1 MSQLDP
7 NAFADS
13 NIDTRHTQGFTTMT
27 TRQQKPIASFLT
39 DLDLHLFNEGSHER
53 IYEKLGAHPR
63 TVDGVTGINFAVWAP
78 NAKQVSVVGGF
89 NYWNNTEHLMHKRI
103 PSGIWELFV
112 PNLKAGEIYKYCVT
126 DPLGKQIDKA
136 DPYGT
141 ASEPVSYTHLT
152 LPTKA

>member
-1 MSQLDP
+1 
-7 NAFADS
+7 
-13 NIDTRHTQGFTTMT
+13 MT

-89 NYWNNTEHLMHKRI
+89 NYWNNTEHLMHKQI

-112 PNLKAGEIYKYCVT
+112 PNLKAGEICHV
-126 DPLGKQIDKA
+126 LGQLQLVRRRLDEQA
-136 DPYGT
+136 FGQQRVRP
-141 ASEPVSYTHLT
+141 TH
-152 LPTKA
+152 